1 MPFFWFLAICT
12 FDFIRGRTGKNGL
25 GLGCLEVRE
34 GRGGVSEGWG
44 RYAVF
49 GEEDMRDVILVGKI
63 EHSCCYRAPVYA
75 KQEACLGSIVLR

>member
-1 MPFFWFLAICT
+1 MCFFWALAICT
-12 FDFIRGRTGKNGL
+12 FDFIWGRTGRNSL

-49 GEEDMRDVILVGKI
+49 EEEDVRDVMSVGKI
-63 EHSCCYRAPVYA
+63 
-75 KQEACLGSIVLR
+75 VLLMQSWGKKKCVRCHVRVQV